1 MSKENDNV
9 LKAELVARYVDK
21 REKIIG
27 VASDFESASNANNSK
42 AIKVL
47 KKEFG
52 YKIQMLIPDKWLLK

>member
-1 MSKENDNV
+1 MSNKENENV
-9 LKAELVARYVDK
+9 LKAELIARYIDT

-52 YKIQMLIPDKWLLK
+52 YKIQMLIPDK

>member
-1 MSKENDNV
+1 MSNKENENV
-9 LKAELVARYVDK
+9 LKAELIARYIDK

-27 VASDFESASNANNSK
+27 VASDLESASKANNSK

-52 YKIQMLIPDKWLLK
+52 YKIQMLIPDK

>member
-1 MSKENDNV
+1 MTKENENV
-9 LKAELVARYVDK
+9 LKAELFARYVDK

-27 VASDFESASNANNSK
+27 VSSDFQSTSKANNSK

-52 YKIQMLIPDKWLLK
+52 YKIQMLIPDK

>member
-27 VASDFESASNANNSK
+27 VASDFESASKANNSK

-52 YKIQMLIPDKWLLK
+52 YKIQMLIPDK